1 MKITITK
8 ENINNLEKLLLSG
21 KNEALE
27 NTIEKFDKYNFSH
40 PAVQMIYAAS
50 KSMKPNSSIKDK
62 KIAFDIYLNYF
73 KKNNKFVKA
82 LYNACSLSFEINE
95 YSNLL
100 LVLKDYI
107 KNNPYDGKIF
117 EALYKIYNHLVE
129 IDISIYYL
137 KIITKKEPFNYNA
150 WSALIFSLNYKSKTN
165 QKEYLKNCS
174 NFEKNIKKY
183 SKFNEKIKN
192 KKKIRLAFI
201 TPFFD
206 GNSIDGFLR
215 GLLKNINNKIFQSIS
230 FNLNSSDEKSDH
242 LKNYFD
248 EWYHVYNYNDEDL
261 INYIRNK
268 EIDIII
274 DLAGYGPNNRLT
286 IFKNRVA
293 HLQMLWLGYC
303 NSLGLKEIDYILT
316 DKNLIKSNENNDYT
330 EKPLY
335 LKNIWNCHEK
345 ISEKIAVNDLP
356 FYKEKI
362 FTFGSFNNFSK
373 INKEVIKVWSK
384 ILLET
389 NSRLILKS
397 SLKISAEKI
406 ENLKNKFPKKKI
418 SNEKIIFYSGQEK
431 KEDHLKKYHEI
442 DICLDTFP
450 YPGVTTTFEAIW
462 MGVPVLTLKGNN
474 FVSRC
479 GESINKN
486 LKLEKFLANSKSD
499 YISKA
504 KKISKDFSYLS
515 KLRSELREMAILS
528 PLFDTKD
535 FAADFGEKLEQVWKD
550 YCRNSKKIN

>member
-406 ENLKNKFPKKKI
+406 ENLKNKFPKKLI

-504 KKISKDFSYLS
+504 KEISKDFSYLS